1 MIFKL
6 MMITMLTSM
15 VSMLLIL
22 LNQIINKKMNME
34 RNKMTPFECGFDPKS
49 SSRIPFSTQFFLIG
63 ILFLIFDVEMVMI
76 LPLIITFKTSN
87 LMMWIMSSTVM
98 VIVLI
103 IGLYYEW
110 KNGVIQWM
118 Y

>member
-1 MIFKL
+1 MFKL
-6 MMITMLTSM
+6 KMIMILTLM
-15 VSMLLIL
+15 ISMLLML

-63 ILFLIFDVEMVMI
+63 ILFLIFDVEMVLI
-76 LPLIITFKTSN
+76 LPLIVTFKTSN
-87 LMMWIMSSTVM
+87 LTMWISSSTIM
-98 VIVLI
+98 IIVLI

>member
-1 MIFKL
+1 MIKL
-6 MMITMLTSM
+6 TMITMMTLMISM
-15 VSMLLIL
+15 IMIIM
-22 LNQIINKKMNME
+22 NMMINKKMMME

-49 SSRIPFSTQFFLIG
+49 SSRMPFSTQFFLIG

-76 LPLIITFKTSN
+76 LPMIITLKTSN
-87 LMMWIMSSTVM
+87 LMMWFISSTLLTL
-98 VIVLI
+98 VLI